1 MEHGVFKHH
10 IEQRDSR
17 LQVIIFQKPQGA
29 SAAVKLELLVFHVI
43 KEALVGFFF
52 SFETYQGV
60 SPPTTALNGF

>member
-29 SAAVKLELLVFHVI
+29 STAVELELLVFHVI

>member
-1 MEHGVFKHH
+1 MEHGIFKRLT
-10 IEQRDSR
+10 EQRDSR
-17 LQVIIFQKPQGA
+17 LQMIIFEKPQGA
-29 SAAVKLELLVFHVI
+29 SPAVELELLIFHVI

>member
-1 MEHGVFKHH
+1 MEHGIFKYHT
-10 IEQRDSR
+10 EQRDSR
-17 LQVIIFQKPQGA
+17 LQTIIFEKPQGA
-29 SAAVKLELLVFHVI
+29 SPAVELVFHVI